1 MIITDNYIKAHSDFK
16 GDFIDDEMF
25 LNFAK
30 YLYKKNLIKVE
41 SFYDEENGYNVIR
54 LKGNFIQREIKDNK
68 KNTLKETENKLKLN
82 LLGVFNRVCSKYKKI
97 I

>member
-1 MIITDNYIKAHSDFK
+1 MIITNNYIQAHSDYK
-16 GDFIDDEMF
+16 GNSIDDGML

-41 SFYDEENGYNVIR
+41 SFYDEENDYNVIR

-68 KNTLKETENKLKLN
+68 KNTLKESEEKLKDM
-82 LLGVFNRVCSKYKKI
+82 GMPEPIKPWYKRI
-97 I
+97 FD